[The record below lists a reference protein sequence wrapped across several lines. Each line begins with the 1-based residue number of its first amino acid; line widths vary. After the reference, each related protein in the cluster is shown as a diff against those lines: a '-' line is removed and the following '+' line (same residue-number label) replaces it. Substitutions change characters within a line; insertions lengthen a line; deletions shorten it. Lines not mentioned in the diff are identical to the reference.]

1 MKAVFLGPLSA
12 LVRHPQH
19 EEIGVALLFLEVQPR
34 VVPHHFVVAVQGDLV
49 AAEGD
54 PQLSQG

>member
-1 MKAVFLGPLSA
+1 MVLSA
-12 LVRHPQH
+12 LIRHPQH
-19 EEIGVALLFLEVQPR
+19 EEIGVALLLLEVQPR

>member
-1 MKAVFLGPLSA
+1 MVLSA

-19 EEIGVALLFLEVQPR
+19 EEVGVALLLLEVQPR
-34 VVPHHFVVAVQGDLV
+34 VVPHHLVVAVQGDLV